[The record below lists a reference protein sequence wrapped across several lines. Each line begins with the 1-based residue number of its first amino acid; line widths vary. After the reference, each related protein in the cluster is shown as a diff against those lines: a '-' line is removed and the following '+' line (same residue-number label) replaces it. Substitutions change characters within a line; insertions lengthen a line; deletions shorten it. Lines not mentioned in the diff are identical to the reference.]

1 MIDDCV
7 KYDGLALKY
16 ILGKYNKILR
26 NREDGQRLK
35 LALI

>member
-1 MIDDCV
+1 MLDDCI
-7 KYDGLALKY
+7 KYGALALKY
-16 ILGKYNKILR
+16 ILRKYNKILR